1 MQLSTA
7 ISVLSMALVA
17 AASPEVYARGGKN
30 TACCNGIANCLVF
43 VGSNSC
49 SGYSMKCKT
58 NQKEVSDTTGGKS
71 NPDFGKTLPI
81 SAYFGS

>member
-58 NQKEVSDTTGGKS
+58 NQKEGS
-71 NPDFGKTLPI
+71 
-81 SAYFGS
+81 FGSIVDLGINLATCNIL